1 MQVMQVMTH
10 GGCSY
15 HKGYVKVAIAKD
27 AEGFCGL
34 GMTSLLDSEAGCKQL
49 LSITES
55 ISS

>member
-1 MQVMQVMTH
+1 MQVVTRASDA
-10 GGCSY
+10 GEAG
-15 HKGYVKVAIAKD
+15 KAPVAVAMATD
-27 AEGFCGL
+27 SRGSCGL